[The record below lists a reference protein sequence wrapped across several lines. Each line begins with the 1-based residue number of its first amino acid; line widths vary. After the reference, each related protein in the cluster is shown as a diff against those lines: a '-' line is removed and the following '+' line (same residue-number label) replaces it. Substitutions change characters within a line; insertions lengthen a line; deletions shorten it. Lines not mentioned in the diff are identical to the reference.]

1 MFIFRSAHGSL
12 GRLSRV
18 PVRPPHLPLHVVL
31 PGHAVFGKNRE
42 SRQSRLEENEEE
54 DNGQG
59 VPALQNSLI

>member
-1 MFIFRSAHGSL
+1 MFIFRSAYGRL

-54 DNGQG
+54 LVYKCMCQIEQD
-59 VPALQNSLI
+59 